1 MYHIPGMNK
10 SSLQSLTFLQLTKY
24 TVQIPKY
31 TVLIPFPFLTNTHI
45 NPYVPYPADEQEQF
59 TKFDFVAVDNFSFL
73 FSNLIFNFIFYV
85 ISGTSIWNNLQSLT
99 SLQLTNDGHYPR
111 MPGRPQTV
119 SDNRCNSWWA
129 AMIKQT
135 ISNYC

>member
-1 MYHIPGMNK
+1 MNK

-59 TKFDFVAVDNFSFL
+59 TKFDLIAVDNFSFL
-73 FSNLIFNFIFYV
+73 FFKFNFQFYLLCDLRD
-85 ISGTSIWNNLQSLT
+85 INLKQFAKFDLLAVDKRGPLPANART
-99 SLQLTNDGHYPR
+99 A
-111 MPGRPQTV
+111 QTV
-119 SDNRCNSWWA
+119 SDNCCNS
-129 AMIKQT
+129 
-135 ISNYC
+135 